1 MKPLFDNCGAYNY
14 TSFIGSS
21 GTWTLHGTEIND
33 KQTHIKYNQDSE
45 IPKAILRVIDTFK
58 RKEDGLFKPFQRWE
72 VMEQYDL
79 GHIKSIESSEVKL
92 NTEVKKKQIRNI

>member
-1 MKPLFDNCGAYNY
+1 MKTLFDSWGAYNY

-21 GTWTLHGTEIND
+21 GTWSLHGTEIND
-33 KQTHIKYNQDSE
+33 KNTHIKYNQDTS

-58 RKEDGLFKPFQRWE
+58 RQEDGLFKPFQRWE

-79 GHIKSIESSEVKL
+79 GNIKPIIESEVKL
-92 NTEVKKKQIRNI
+92 NTDDKKLKRRAI